1 MKDVG
6 SEGSTKAMTSET
18 DCREWRLNGPPR
30 TWGMDGTSKVGARGQ
45 AMHGIGHGWITK
57 DVWIWMAMQ
66 DMDGPLRT
74 WTPKH
79 AVQDSPTRSFF
90 SLLDLPAFPLA
101 HSRAKKAIVVLL
113 KEKKKHQ
120 EDRRKKCGSLVSNEH
135 SREREEGCEMCAGDE
150 RKPGPAC
157 GVQGEKLITASEG
170 WLCPWVQGCSCHTGR
185 IFYLR
190 HLAVEIVP
198 FISAEL
204 AFHVTRV
211 VSLGLCLSPSG

>member
-1 MKDVG
+1 
-6 SEGSTKAMTSET
+6 
-18 DCREWRLNGPPR
+18 
-30 TWGMDGTSKVGARGQ
+30 
-45 AMHGIGHGWITK
+45 
-57 DVWIWMAMQ
+57 
-66 DMDGPLRT
+66 
-74 WTPKH
+74 
-79 AVQDSPTRSFF
+79 
-90 SLLDLPAFPLA
+90 
-101 HSRAKKAIVVLL
+101 
-113 KEKKKHQ
+113 
-120 EDRRKKCGSLVSNEH
+120 
-135 SREREEGCEMCAGDE
+135 MCAGDE

>member
-1 MKDVG
+1 M
-6 SEGSTKAMTSET
+6 
-18 DCREWRLNGPPR
+18 
-30 TWGMDGTSKVGARGQ
+30 
-45 AMHGIGHGWITK
+45 
-57 DVWIWMAMQ
+57 
-66 DMDGPLRT
+66 
-74 WTPKH
+74 
-79 AVQDSPTRSFF
+79 
-90 SLLDLPAFPLA
+90 
-101 HSRAKKAIVVLL
+101 
-113 KEKKKHQ
+113 
-120 EDRRKKCGSLVSNEH
+120 VSNEH

-211 VSLGLCLSPSG
+211 VSLGLCLSPSGCKLRKHLALLSLSLQSRAHKALTTSTDQNHIIFHQPTSPFSRCFFPPLFTTKQSD